1 MRVLI
6 LLLLFVIITLIIY
19 TYQLKDGISEA
30 EKIIGINNLK
40 YKLELIDYQYNSL
53 FNTSFGYFLIK
64 DKSIITQF
72 GSDCDSIKYR
82 VKLNF
87 LKTPIKS
94 EKAYRFII
102 NLNLSDS
109 SYNENY
115 YIRKSNNLFHYALL
129 GNEILYTSRLTE
141 VGN

>member
-1 MRVLI
+1 MRVII
-6 LLLLFVIITLIIY
+6 LLLLFVIIILIIY
-19 TYQLKDGISEA
+19 TNQLKDGIREA

-40 YKLELIDYQYNSL
+40 YKLELIDYHYNSL
-53 FNTSFGYFLIK
+53 YNTSFGYFLIK

-72 GSDCDSIKYR
+72 GSDCDSIKYK
-82 VKLNF
+82 VKLDF

-94 EKAYRFII
+94 EKAYRFIF